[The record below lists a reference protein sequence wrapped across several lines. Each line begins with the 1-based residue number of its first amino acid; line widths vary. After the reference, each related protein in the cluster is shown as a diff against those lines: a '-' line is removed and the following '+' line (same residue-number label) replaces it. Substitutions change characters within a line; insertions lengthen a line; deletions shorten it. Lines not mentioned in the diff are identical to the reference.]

1 MPLTWR
7 RAESGK
13 PTDKASAGGA
23 PRPALTDAE
32 GAGDRRGAALR
43 EPDGDFLD
51 FLHDAGLLDK
61 AAAGR
66 VRKVAQETGAAIE
79 TVILELGL
87 LPAVQL
93 RDKLAEFLG
102 LPVVEMADFPPRLLL
117 PDQLPHDFL
126 LRHHM
131 VVLDADEQ
139 TVWLAVA
146 NPHAHNELQAVRFA
160 TDREVRVKL
169 ALQSD
174 IENWLRRHVPAPD
187 TAAELTPEKVSDR
200 DIQRLRDTA
209 SQAPVIRYVNRLIAR
224 AIAERASDVHL
235 EPQANTM
242 RVRFR
247 LDGQLHEVEHVP
259 PDLQAG
265 VVSRIKILAR
275 LNIAERRL
283 PQDGRTNFIVDG
295 RNIDLRVSTMP
306 VMHGENIVLRILDA
320 GRVDLSLPALGFD
333 AHQVRI
339 FEHILERPNGMV
351 LVTGPTGSGKTTT
364 LYAALRRLNTP
375 ERKLFTVEDPIEYE
389 LPGISQ
395 IQVAPAIG
403 LDFARA
409 LRSILRQD
417 PDIIMVGE
425 MRDLETARI
434 GVQAA
439 LTGHLV
445 LSTLHTNSACGSVT
459 RLLDMGVKDYL
470 LASSLVAVIAQR
482 LVRRLC
488 PRCATPAPEVAERI
502 RAMGFDLEGALAPDE
517 IRPGEPVGC
526 EECHGTGY
534 AGRMVVAEF
543 LLVDDA
549 VRGMIHAGADAA
561 ALEEEARRRG
571 MRSLAEDG
579 MIKVLKGHTSLR
591 EVLRVAQL

>member
-1 MPLTWR
+1 MTGNADVSVGGSGTPLTED
-7 RAESGK
+7 A
-13 PTDKASAGGA
+13 A
-23 PRPALTDAE
+23 PRSNPPMTGHVQQAQ
-32 GAGDRRGAALR
+32 
-43 EPDGDFLD
+43 FLD
-51 FLHDAGLLDK
+51 HLQQTGLLDDT
-61 AAAGR
+61 AAER
-66 VRKVAQETGAAIE
+66 VRKVAQETGAAVE
-79 TVILELGL
+79 TVIQELGL
-87 LPAVQL
+87 LPAVRL
-93 RDKLAEFLG
+93 RDSLAAFLG
-102 LPVVEMADFPPRLLL
+102 LPVAEATDFPPRLLL
-117 PDQLPHDFL
+117 AEQLPYDFL

-131 VVLDADEQ
+131 LVLDADED

-146 NPHAHNELQAVRFA
+146 NPHARNELQAVRFA
-160 TDREVRVKL
+160 TDREVRVRL
-169 ALQSD
+169 ALRGD
-174 IENWLRRHVPAPD
+174 IENWLRRHAP
-187 TAAELTPEKVSDR
+187 TREAGMPSTPEKASDR

-224 AIAERASDVHL
+224 AISEKASDVHI
-235 EPQANTM
+235 EPRAETM
-242 RVRFR
+242 VVRFR
-247 LDGQLHEVEHVP
+247 LDGRLHEVEHVP
-259 PDLQAG
+259 AELQAG

-283 PQDGRTNFIVDG
+283 PQDGRSNFVADG
-295 RNIDLRVSTMP
+295 RAIDLRVSTMP
-306 VMHGENIVLRILDA
+306 VMHGESIVLRILDP
-320 GRVDLSLPALGFD
+320 GRVELSLPALGFD
-333 AHQVRI
+333 AQQVRT
-339 FEHILERPNGMV
+339 FEKVLERPNGIV

-375 ERKLFTVEDPIEYE
+375 ERKLFTVEDPVEYE
-389 LPGISQ
+389 LPGVSQ

-459 RLLDMGVKDYL
+459 RMLDIGVKDYL

-488 PRCATPAPEVAERI
+488 PHCARPAPGVAESI
-502 RAMGFDLEGALAPDE
+502 RAMGFDLPEASAEQGLQPK
-517 IRPGEPVGC
+517 EPAGC
-526 EECHGTGY
+526 DKCHGTGY
-534 AGRMVVAEF
+534 AGRMVIAEF
-543 LLVDDA
+543 LVIDEELRARITSGV
-549 VRGMIHAGADAA
+549 DAA
-561 ALEEEARRRG
+561 ELEKLARRRG

-579 MIKVLKGHTSLR
+579 MLKVLAGHTSLK
-591 EVLRVAQL
+591 EVLRVARV